1 MIKVKRNILIA
12 EQFNNLVKSV
22 GWKVNSNEQVNRALQ
37 NSLYTVSIL
46 YNNEIIG
53 MGRMLGDKSMSYFI
67 RDVVVL
73 PEYQGQGIGRK
84 IIQDMMSFIKETNLK
99 GCKCCIE
106 LTSASGKEEFYEK
119 FGFQKRPCETSGA
132 GMFLMMSN
140 E

>member
-53 MGRMLGDKSMSYFI
+53 MGRMLGIRVCHISYEM
-67 RDVVVL
+67 L
-73 PEYQGQGIGRK
+73 
-84 IIQDMMSFIKETNLK
+84 
-99 GCKCCIE
+99 
-106 LTSASGKEEFYEK
+106 
-119 FGFQKRPCETSGA
+119 
-132 GMFLMMSN
+132 
-140 E
+140 